1 MNLHKSL
8 DQRPLILQALSHHPF
23 RHLWVGQL
31 FSQIGASMLLSILAL
46 RIYELT
52 RSNTAVSALYV
63 AYAVPAVVFG
73 MLAGA
78 MVDHMD
84 KRKVL
89 AFCNISRAIL
99 IVALFFFPEH
109 LPIVYTIMFI
119 NSLVSQFYLPA
130 EAPLIPRL
138 VPDRLVLSA
147 NSLFSFTFFASI
159 AIGFVLAGP
168 ALRYLGAYGSFAI
181 LLLFYVIAVW
191 SVSRIPK
198 QNEKLIGFF
207 MMIRKYGVHFFRML
221 LSDVKKG
228 MKFSL
233 THKHIFDALILL
245 TAAQIVLA
253 ILGTLGPGFAD
264 QVLHIQVTD
273 ASMII
278 LGPSVLGIILGALWV
293 GNYGAKYSMKR
304 LTTFGLLFGGTF
316 LVLIASLIR
325 FESTTMFGDFFSTPS
340 MFFLTILLFF
350 ALGVSNSFLDV
361 PSNATLQRE
370 SDETMRSRIY
380 GIVTAL
386 GGGVGIIPVLAGGIL
401 ADSLGVGKVLLG
413 LGCAI
418 FVYGVW
424 RLRTLF

>member
-1 MNLHKSL
+1 M
-8 DQRPLILQALSHHPF
+8 ILQALSHHPF
-23 RHLWVGQL
+23 RQLWLGQL
-31 FSQIGASMLLSILAL
+31 FSQIGANMLLSILAL
-46 RIYELT
+46 RIYEIT

-78 MVDHMD
+78 IVDHLD

-89 AFCNISRAIL
+89 AVCNISRAIL

-109 LPIVYTIMFI
+109 LPIVYAVMFI

-130 EAPLIPRL
+130 EAPLIPKL
-138 VPDRLVLSA
+138 VPDSLILSA

-159 AIGFVLAGP
+159 AVGFVLAGP
-168 ALRYLGAYGSFAI
+168 VLKYTGAYGSFTI
-181 LLLFYVIAVW
+181 LLLFYLIAVW
-191 SVSRIPK
+191 SVSKIPK

-207 MMIRKYGVHFFRML
+207 NMIKIHGIHFFRML

-228 MKFSL
+228 MKFSW
-233 THKHIFDALILL
+233 THKPILDALILL

-264 QVLHIQVTD
+264 KVLQIQVTD
-273 ASMII
+273 ASMVI
-278 LGPSVLGIILGALWV
+278 LGPAVLGIIIGALWV

-304 LTTFGLLFGGTF
+304 LTTIGLLFGGIF
-316 LVLIASLIR
+316 LVLIASLVRI
-325 FESTTMFGDFFSTPS
+325 ESIKVFGSLFSAPS
-340 MFFLTILLFF
+340 MFLLTIVLFF
-350 ALGVSNSFLDV
+350 LLGVSNSFLDV

-370 SDETMRSRIY
+370 TGETMRSRIY
-380 GIVTAL
+380 GIVTSL

-401 ADSLGVGKVLLG
+401 ADTVGVGKVLLG

-418 FVYGVW
+418 FFYGVW
-424 RLRTLF
+424 RLRTLL